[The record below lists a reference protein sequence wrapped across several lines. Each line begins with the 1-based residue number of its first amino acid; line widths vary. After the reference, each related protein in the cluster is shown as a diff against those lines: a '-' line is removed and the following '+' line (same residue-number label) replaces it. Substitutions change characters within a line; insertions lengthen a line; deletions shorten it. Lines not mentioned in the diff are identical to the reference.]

1 VDETWHV
8 PLEAAAAARAQ
19 DALRRSKTPP
29 IACEVTDAGA
39 LDAASSEGLLV
50 RIAGNAAVVAAA
62 RAEVAAL
69 GDARRADT
77 SSWTQLR
84 ASMPPRAPR
93 VPSSPAVR
101 ALNDGVRRAFD
112 PAHIL
117 NPGIM
122 G

>member
-1 VDETWHV
+1 VQT
-8 PLEAAAAARAQ
+8 
-19 DALRRSKTPP
+19 
-29 IACEVTDAGA
+29 
-39 LDAASSEGLLV
+39 GLLV

-62 RAEVAAL
+62 RKEVAAL
-69 GDARRADT
+69 GDARHAEAA
-77 SSWTQLR
+77 SWTQWR
-84 ASMPPRAPR
+84 ATMTRRVPRI
-93 VPSSPAVR
+93 PSSPEAR